1 MQASDLRLK
10 SFDDLHKLW
19 YVLLKERNMLAT
31 QKEIHRKAGY
41 VMPRLDRIPK
51 VGNGAFL
58 DSLLHW
64 CSLSFRSLY
73 GRVVKRVAGV
83 DTDRC
88 LGSRFISLLHVL
100 QVWKPFSSPVEHCSE
115 TFLLPK
121 SKVRFNS
128 DLFMQVRK
136 AMCRI
141 KHVLTERALAE
152 PDVQKRAVAKKV
164 INEM

>member
-1 MQASDLRLK
+1 MLSNLLRRPFAAAAATVRRTRGLEEFFEGGPLKKDEPLVVGREWKASDLRLK

-51 VGNGAFL
+51 V
-58 DSLLHW
+58 
-64 CSLSFRSLY
+64 
-73 GRVVKRVAGV
+73 
-83 DTDRC
+83 
-88 LGSRFISLLHVL
+88 
-100 QVWKPFSSPVEHCSE
+100 
-115 TFLLPK
+115 
-121 SKVRFNS
+121 
-128 DLFMQVRK
+128 RK

-152 PDVQKRAVAKKV
+152 SDVQKRAVAKKV
-164 INEM
+164 INDM